1 MKKFKTAVLLTVMG
15 MLISG
20 IHAGDFAVRRLKL
33 DHPDGIY
40 KTGETITVTGTLL
53 KAKKPAPG
61 YKLRV
66 TTRWDS
72 VKDVDTREFP
82 CDGKPFEVT
91 FKSDKPGWVYFTFQV
106 IDENGKVVNLPAAK
120 KVQGA
125 KPLLV
130 DEIGAMISPEE
141 IRTADECPADLEEF
155 WKNERAKLDA
165 VPMNPRLEKIDSG
178 RPGIDLYTVT
188 LDAGVS
194 RPVTGYLAVPVGA
207 KEKSLPIY
215 LTFLDGVAGD
225 AYRNKALAVASYG
238 CVAMITTWHGFD
250 VNRDKAY
257 YQENCKRIDRN
268 RWESAERGRDAFYF
282 REVFVRAM
290 RAADYLKT
298 RPEWN
303 GKDFLVAGGSLAGA
317 QAAATAALD
326 PQVTIAFIHTPS
338 NNGYNADLA
347 GRKRGYPYHWQP
359 DAWIK
364 PEMRKGNPYCDI
376 AHLAKF
382 IKCECYFCTGFA
394 DEVCTPSNVYSA
406 YNNVPAGVKK
416 TMTTNPRTGHYS
428 TTKDYRADWRFEEF
442 FRDYWKSRGGFQL
455 QR

>member
-1 MKKFKTAVLLTVMG
+1 MSIFKKVVLLIASAAFV
-15 MLISG
+15 SG
-20 IHAGDFAVRRLKL
+20 AFAGDFAVRKLKL
-33 DHPDGIY
+33 NRPDGIY
-40 KTGETITVTGTLL
+40 RKGEEIVVTGTLL
-53 KAKKPAPG
+53 KAKRPAPE

-72 VKDVDTREFP
+72 IKVVDTREFP

-91 FKSDKPGWVYFTFQV
+91 FKSDRPGWVYFTFQV
-106 IDENGKVVNLPAAK
+106 IDADGKVVDMPAAE

-125 KPLLV
+125 KPKLV
-130 DEIGAMISPEE
+130 AEIGAMISPEE

-155 WKNERAKLDA
+155 WKNERAKLDQ

-178 RPGIDLYTVT
+178 RPGVELYTVK

-225 AYRNKALAVASYG
+225 AYRSKALNMAEEGTVALI
-238 CVAMITTWHGFD
+238 ATWHGFD

-268 RWESAERGRDAFYF
+268 RWESAERGRDEFYF
-282 REVFVRAM
+282 REVFVRAL

-303 GKDFLVAGGSLAGA
+303 GKDFLVGGGSLAGA

-326 PQVTIAFIHTPS
+326 PQVTLAFIHTPS

-359 DAWIK
+359 DSWIK
-364 PEMRKGNPYCDI
+364 PEMRKNNPYCDI

-416 TMTTNPRTGHYS
+416 FMTTNPRTGHYG
-428 TTKDYRADWRFEEF
+428 TTVDHREKRRVYEF
-442 FRDYWKSRGGFQL
+442 FRDYRKQHGLSK
-455 QR
+455 